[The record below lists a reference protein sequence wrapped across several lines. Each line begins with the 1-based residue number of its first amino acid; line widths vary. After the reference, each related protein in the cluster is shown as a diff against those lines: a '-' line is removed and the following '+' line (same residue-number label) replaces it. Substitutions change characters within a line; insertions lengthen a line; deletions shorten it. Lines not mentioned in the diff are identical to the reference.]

1 MSYRNDDSN
10 GNDVW
15 GSSFSAQKIAIVG
28 FCLLVTIVTWIVVK
42 VTLTEDDRLN
52 TAIDISKLEL
62 KHSPYNYSFESS
74 EKVITVSLWQSGL
87 TSESKKAYDGD
98 KDAVMEWQKTKDNI
112 LQYANSI
119 DVNMGLQDIKDITII
134 VQLVNEDN
142 HARKLLVYKDCMLVY
157 DVTKGE

>member
-1 MSYRNDDSN
+1 MSYRNEDPN
-10 GNDVW
+10 IG
-15 GSSFSAQKIAIVG
+15 GGFFSAQRIAIGG
-28 FCLLVTIVTWIVVK
+28 FFILVSVIIWIAIK
-42 VTLTEDDRLN
+42 ATYTKDDRLN

-98 KDAVMEWQKTKDNI
+98 KDAVLEWQKTKDNI

-119 DVNMGLQDIKDITII
+119 DVNLGLQDIHDITII

-142 HARKLLVYKDCMLVY
+142 RARKLLVYKNCVQVY
-157 DVTKGE
+157 DVVEGG